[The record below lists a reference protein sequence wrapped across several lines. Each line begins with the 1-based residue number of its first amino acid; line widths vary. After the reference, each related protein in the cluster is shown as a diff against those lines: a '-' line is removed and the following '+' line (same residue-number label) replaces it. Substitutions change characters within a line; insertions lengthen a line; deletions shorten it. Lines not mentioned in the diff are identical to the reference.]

1 MWLPH
6 WLYETLPLLYAV
18 TAAACLLTLGLSFG
32 TALST
37 TALFAAA
44 VTTWNMRRKARSG
57 VLRRVRHRDQRQSGR

>member
-6 WLYETLPLLYAV
+6 SLYETLPLLYAAS
-18 TAAACLLTLGLSFG
+18 AAACLLTLGLSFG

-44 VTTWNMRRKARSG
+44 VTTWNMRRKARSV
-57 VLRRVRHRDQRQSGR
+57 VLRRTPHRAQRKSAR